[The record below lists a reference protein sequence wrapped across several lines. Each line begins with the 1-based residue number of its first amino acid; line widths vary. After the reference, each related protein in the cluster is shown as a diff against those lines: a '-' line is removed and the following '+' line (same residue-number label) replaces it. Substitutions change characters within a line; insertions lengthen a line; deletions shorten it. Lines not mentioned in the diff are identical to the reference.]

1 MAGFDFT
8 NRQKQAINAPT
19 ADILV
24 SAAAGSG
31 KTAVLTERIIKNV
44 TDPEHPVPLSKILVV
59 TFTKAAAA
67 ELRARIGSALSDAA
81 AKDPRNRYIR
91 KQLLS
96 LESAHISTI
105 HGFCYDIIKNHFRE
119 LGLSAKMRIAEAGET
134 KLMSIEVMER
144 VIDLLYDTGGDKFND
159 FAENFTAL
167 RDESLSETLL
177 SLYEQLESYSDG
189 IGYISSS
196 IEMLDNVAQNGIENS
211 AYEYEITS
219 HFKRFAE
226 YGRSRSHA
234 AAEFL
239 EASENEDFVM
249 QADIF
254 KDDED
259 FFTSLMSE
267 DIANY
272 KDICALA
279 KAHVFP
285 RMKPVKKENKT
296 DEYAD
301 IEALRNEYKNLLKIL
316 VDTYDSQN
324 DEEIK
329 KSAGKSADF
338 CRELYHV
345 LSCFENEMA
354 NEKKDRSLLTYG
366 DLEKYAHKLLCE
378 DHKPTSAARD
388 IALDFEQIYI
398 DEYQDIN
405 EIQDEIFRC
414 IGREN
419 VFIVGDIKQSI
430 YGFRGSAPELFSAYR
445 NDFPD
450 YNDSCRQK
458 RLKVFL
464 TENFRC
470 DRSVIDF
477 SNIVFESLFSHN
489 SGKVAY
495 LPEDRLVCGKKA
507 ENDAGKKVTVA
518 LVNYADKD
526 ERKYCEASYVAR
538 EISKLISSGTKPSE
552 IAVIVRSAKNVIDDY
567 KDEFEKRGIRYE
579 TRNRRE
585 LLSEPEMLFV
595 IACLKCIDSPE
606 SDVDLAAVLKSP
618 LMSFTPD
625 DLALLAF
632 ERERS
637 LYRALQKYSEKDD
650 ELSEKCRNFISWHKK
665 CRRYARSHSSC
676 EVVRYLYSTCS
687 LEAIIKGSSDIPS
700 LAEDDLSEF
709 YDLACGFEKG
719 SFKGLRNFIKYLD
732 DIKRRKLTVEG
743 SEDPEQSE
751 KAVKIIT
758 AHHSKGLEFKVCF
771 LCDTGRALKCR
782 DVENA
787 LLTDRELGISL
798 TLRDESGYIRYNTL
812 MRRASELH
820 LKENYF
826 DEEMRVLYVALTRA
840 KEKLYITAK
849 TPDSEKLVRECDLLS
864 KSRCFYAYMHN
875 SSYIEWIL
883 SSLGG
888 EECYEINHVPSASG
902 SVIPVFEGSEAHK
915 ARSLDISDTAK
926 YLDFVYPDEAA
937 RKLPSKIAVS
947 VLFPGFLDEF
957 EERMSGR
964 MTAFPAFLQD
974 DKKPTG
980 AERGTATHIFMQFCD
995 FENVEKNGVINE
1007 LSRLVEK
1014 RFISSDTAKLVYT
1027 EKLSA
1032 FFTSSLYAGM
1042 KKAKNL
1048 YREYR
1053 FNVKMPAEEF
1063 TADERLKEAIK
1074 GKELLVQGVIDCF
1087 YEKNDGS
1094 YVIVD
1099 YKTDRAYGDDPES
1112 QITREYA
1119 LQLGY
1124 YKFAVEKLTGKHV
1137 SETVIYSFDLSKEI
1151 VLNL

>member
-1 MAGFDFT
+1 MEMDTRQAQAVQTAGT
-8 NRQKQAINAPT
+8 
-19 ADILV
+19 DILV

-44 TDPEHPVPLSKILVV
+44 TDPEHPVQLSKILVV

-105 HGFCYDIIKNHFRE
+105 HGFCYDIIRNHFRE
-119 LGLSAKMRIAEAGET
+119 LGLPAKMRIAEAGET

-144 VIDLLYDTGGDKFND
+144 VIDLLYETDGEKFND

-167 RDESLSETLL
+167 RDEALSETLL
-177 SLYEQLESYSDG
+177 SLYERLESYSDG

-211 AYEYEITS
+211 AYEEQITS
-219 HFKRFAE
+219 HFRRFAE

-234 AAEFL
+234 AAKFL
-239 EASENEDFVM
+239 EESEIEDFVM
-249 QADIF
+249 QADTF
-254 KDDED
+254 KDDEG
-259 FFTSLMSE
+259 FFASLMS
-267 DIANY
+267 DGIANY
-272 KDICALA
+272 KDVCALA
-279 KAHVFP
+279 EAHVFP

-316 VDTYDSQN
+316 VNTYASQN
-324 DEEIK
+324 EKEIK
-329 KSAGKSADF
+329 KSAEKSADF

-345 LSCFENEMA
+345 MSCFESEMTK
-354 NEKKDRSLLTYG
+354 EKKDRSLLTYG

-378 DHKPTSAARD
+378 DHQPTAAAHD
-388 IALDFEQIYI
+388 VSLEFEQIYI

-405 EIQDEIFRC
+405 EIQDEIFRS

-419 VFIVGDIKQSI
+419 IFIVGDIKQSI

-450 YNDSCRQK
+450 YDDSDRQK

-470 DRSVIDF
+470 DRSIIDF
-477 SNIVFESLFSHN
+477 SNIVFESLFNHN

-518 LVNYADKD
+518 LVNYADND
-526 ERKYCEASYVAR
+526 ERKHCEAAYVAC
-538 EISKLISSGTKPSE
+538 EISKLIASGTKPSD
-552 IAVIVRSAKNVIDDY
+552 IAVIVRNAKNVIDDY

-579 TRNRRE
+579 TRNKRE
-585 LLSEPEMLFV
+585 LLSEPEMLFMT
-595 IACLKCIDSPE
+595 ACLRCIDSPE
-606 SDVDLAAVLKSP
+606 SDVNLAAVLKSP

-625 DLALLAF
+625 DLAVLAF

-637 LYRALQKYSEKDD
+637 LYRALQKCAEKEDG
-650 ELSEKCRNFISWHKK
+650 LSEKCRNFILWHKK
-665 CRRYARSHSSC
+665 CRRYARSHSSS
-676 EVVRYLYSTCS
+676 EIVRYLYSSCS
-687 LEAIIKGSSDIPS
+687 LEAIIKGSSDFPS

-709 YDLACGFEKG
+709 YDLACNFEKG
-719 SFKGLRNFIKYLD
+719 SFKGLHNFINYLD
-732 DIKRRKLTVEG
+732 DMKRRKLTVEG
-743 SEDPEQSE
+743 SEDPEQSD

-771 LCDTGRALKCR
+771 LCDTGRTLKCK
-782 DVENA
+782 DTESA

-798 TLRDESGYIRYNTL
+798 TLRDDSGYIRYNTL
-812 MRRASELH
+812 MKRASELH
-820 LKENYF
+820 LTENCF

-849 TPDSEKLVRECDLLS
+849 TPDSKKLVRECNFLS
-864 KSRCFYAYMHN
+864 NSKCFYAYIKN

-888 EECYEINHVPSASG
+888 EKCYEIVHIPSALDSG
-902 SVIPVFEGSEAHK
+902 ITVSEESEASETS
-915 ARSLDISDTAK
+915 SLDISDISK
-926 YLDFVYPDEAA
+926 YIDFVYPDEAA

-947 VLFPGFLDEF
+947 VLFPGFLDEY
-957 EERMSGR
+957 EERMSSR
-964 MTAFPAFLQD
+964 MTAFPAFLQE

-980 AERGTATHIFMQFCD
+980 AERGTATHLFMQFCD

-1032 FFTSSLYAGM
+1032 FFASSLFAGM
-1042 KKAKNL
+1042 KSAKNL

-1063 TADERLKEAIK
+1063 TANESSKEAIR

-1087 YEKNDGS
+1087 YEKNDRS

-1112 QITREYA
+1112 QITKEYA

-1124 YKFAVEKLTGKHV
+1124 YKFAVEKLTGKRV
-1137 SETVIYSFDLSKEI
+1137 SETVIYSFDLSKI
-1151 VLNL
+1151 IILDL